1 MVDLQNCLSF
11 RCTAKWF
18 RYMVALV
25 VKNPPANAD
34 IRDSDLIPGL
44 GRSPAGGVATH
55 SSILAWEI
63 PRTEEPGGLQSAGLR
78 NSWMWLTDWTKIIY
92 THTYIHIHIY
102 MYRCLILWCPLL
114 LPSIFP
120 SIREG
125 WDGFMASL
133 MQWTWTWAN
142 SRSRRRTGKPAV
154 LQFMGW
160 KRGGHA
166 EWLNNIISV
175 LSHFSQVWFFSGYFF
190 IGYYKIL
197 SRVSYAMV
205 GPYWLSILYI
215 HTHTHTH
222 AYIYV
227 VVVCIC

>member
-63 PRTEEPGGLQSAGLR
+63 PWTEGAWWATVRGVAKQLDDL
-78 NSWMWLTDWTKIIY
+78 LTEQKLYTH
-92 THTYIHIHIY
+92 THTYIHIHIC

-114 LPSIFP
+114 LLPSVFP

-142 SRSRRRTGKPAV
+142 SRSRWRTGKPAV
-154 LQFMGW
+154 RQFMGG

-166 EWLNNIISV
+166 EWLNNNIISV

-205 GPYWLSILYI
+205 GPYWLSLLYI
-215 HTHTHTH
+215 HTHMH
-222 AYIYV
+222 IYM
-227 VVVCIC
+227 

>member
-114 LPSIFP
+114 RPSIFP

-142 SRSRRRTGKPAV
+142 SRRKWRREMPGV
-154 LQFMGW
+154 LQSMGLQGQTW
-160 KRGGHA
+160 LGDWTTMEYVYHVFTYPYADGHLGCFHVLA
-166 EWLNNIISV
+166 IVNSATSVFNIEVHVSFWLAFSSV
-175 LSHFSQVWFFSGYFF
+175 LD
-190 IGYYKIL
+190 I
-197 SRVSYAMV
+197 
-205 GPYWLSILYI
+205 
-215 HTHTHTH
+215 
-222 AYIYV
+222 
-227 VVVCIC
+227 